1 MDLLRIV
8 EAALL
13 VASEPL
19 DVERLQPLLPQ
30 GQTATRAD
38 ITHAIDQLTLEC
50 ADRALELV
58 HTASGY
64 RYQVRAVHA
73 AAVAPLLAERA
84 PRCSRAVLETLA
96 IIAYRQPVT
105 RADIEDIRGVS
116 LGSGMIKSLLDR
128 GWVRVLGHR
137 EVPGR
142 PAVFGTTKAFMDY
155 FGLRSLSQLPALADL
170 ANPDDERVGDLQL
183 SMLPPETA
191 DHAN

>member
-1 MDLLRIV
+1 MELLRLI

-19 DVERLQPLLPQ
+19 DVERLQRLLPASQ
-30 GQTATRAD
+30 AVGRAD
-38 ITHAIDQLTLEC
+38 IVHAIDQLTLEC

-58 HTASGY
+58 QTAGGY
-64 RYQVRAVHA
+64 RYQVRAAYA

-84 PRCSRAVLETLA
+84 PRYSRAVLETLA

-142 PAVFGTTKAFMDY
+142 PAVFGTTRAFMDY

-183 SMLPPETA
+183 SMLPPEAA

>member
-1 MDLLRIV
+1 MDLPRII

-19 DVERLQPLLPQ
+19 DVERLRALAPA
-30 GQTATRAD
+30 GQTASRED
-38 ITHAIDQLTLEC
+38 VLRAIDELTLEC
-50 ADRALELV
+50 AGRALELA

-64 RYQVRAVHA
+64 RYQVRAAYADTVA
-73 AAVAPLLAERA
+73 ALLAERA
-84 PRCSRAVLETLA
+84 PRYSRAVLETLA

-116 LGSGMIKSLLDR
+116 LGSGMIKTLIDR
-128 GWVRVLGHR
+128 GWVRLLGHR

-142 PAVFGTTKAFMDY
+142 PAVFGTSKAFLDH
-155 FGLRSLSQLPALADL
+155 FGLRGLGDLPALADL

-183 SMLPPETA
+183 SMLPEK
-191 DHAN
+191 D

>member
-1 MDLLRIV
+1 MDLTRII

-19 DVERLQPLLPQ
+19 EVERLRGLAPGSQ
-30 GQTATRAD
+30 GVGRD
-38 ITHAIDQLTLEC
+38 EVLRAIDELTLEC
-50 ADRALELV
+50 AGRALELA

-64 RYQVRAVHA
+64 RYQVRIAYADTVA
-73 AAVAPLLAERA
+73 ALLAERA
-84 PRCSRAVLETLA
+84 PRYSRAILETLA

-116 LGSGMIKSLLDR
+116 LGSGMIKTLVDR

-142 PAVFGTTKAFMDY
+142 PAVFGTTKAFLDY
-155 FGLRSLSQLPALADL
+155 FGLRGLGELPALADL

-183 SMLPPETA
+183 SMLQNHDA
-191 DHAN
+191 Q

>member
-1 MDLLRIV
+1 MDLLRVI

-19 DVERLQPLLPQ
+19 DVERLQRLLPQ
-30 GQTATRAD
+30 GQTVTRAD
-38 ITHAIDQLTLEC
+38 ITRAIDQLTLEC

-58 HTASGY
+58 QTASGY

-73 AAVAPLLAERA
+73 AAVTPLLAERA
-84 PRCSRAVLETLA
+84 PRYSRAVLETLA

-170 ANPDDERVGDLQL
+170 ANPDDERVDDLQL
-183 SMLPPETA
+183 SMLPPEAA

>member
-1 MDLLRIV
+1 MDLLRII

-13 VASEPL
+13 VAGEPL
-19 DVERLQPLLPQ
+19 DVERLQRLLPQ
-30 GQTATRAD
+30 PMTRAD
-38 ITHAIDQLTLEC
+38 LIRAIDQLTLEC

-58 HTASGY
+58 QTASGY
-64 RYQVRAVHA
+64 RYQVRAAHA
-73 AAVAPLLAERA
+73 AAVTPLLAERA
-84 PRCSRAVLETLA
+84 PRYSRAVLETLA

-116 LGSGMIKSLLDR
+116 LGSGMLKSLLDR

-170 ANPDDERVGDLQL
+170 ANPDDERIGDPQL
-183 SMLPPETA
+183 SMLPLQVA

>member
-1 MDLLRIV
+1 MDLLRLI

-19 DVERLQPLLPQ
+19 DVERLQRLLPP
-30 GQTATRAD
+30 GQAAGRAD
-38 ITHAIDQLTLEC
+38 IVHAIDQLTLEC

-58 HTASGY
+58 QTASGY
-64 RYQVRAVHA
+64 RYQVRAAHA
-73 AAVAPLLAERA
+73 AAVAPLLADQA
-84 PRCSRAVLETLA
+84 PRYSRAVLETLA

-116 LGSGMIKSLLDR
+116 LGSGMIKSLLER

-142 PAVFGTTKAFMDY
+142 PAVFGTTKTFMDY
-155 FGLRSLSQLPALADL
+155 FGLRSLNQLPALADL
-170 ANPDDERVGDLQL
+170 ANPDDERLGDLQL
-183 SMLPPETA
+183 SMLPPGAA
-191 DHAN
+191 DHAH

>member
-1 MDLLRIV
+1 MELARVI

-19 DVERLQPLLPQ
+19 DVERLRGLAPGGLSVGRDEVL
-30 GQTATRAD
+30 R
-38 ITHAIDQLTLEC
+38 AIDELTLEC
-50 ADRALELV
+50 AGRALELA

-64 RYQVRAVHA
+64 RYQVRAAYADTVA
-73 AAVAPLLAERA
+73 ALLAERA
-84 PRCSRAVLETLA
+84 PRYSRAILETLA

-116 LGSGMIKSLLDR
+116 LGSGMIKTLIDR

-142 PAVFGTTKAFMDY
+142 PAVFGTTKAFLDY
-155 FGLRSLSQLPALADL
+155 FGLRGLGELPALADL
-170 ANPDDERVGDLQL
+170 AHPDDERIGDPQL
-183 SMLPPETA
+183 TMLPEA
-191 DHAN
+191 D

>member
-1 MDLLRIV
+1 MDLLRMI

-13 VASEPL
+13 VAGEPL
-19 DVERLQPLLPQ
+19 DVERLQRLLPA
-30 GQTATRAD
+30 GQAAARAD
-38 ITHAIDQLTLEC
+38 IVRAIDQLTLEC

-58 HTASGY
+58 QTASGY
-64 RYQVRAVHA
+64 RYQVRAAHA
-73 AAVAPLLAERA
+73 AAVAPLLAERT
-84 PRCSRAVLETLA
+84 PRYSRAVLETLA

-142 PAVFGTTKAFMDY
+142 PTVFGTTRAFLDY
-155 FGLRSLSQLPALADL
+155 FGLRSLGQLPALADL
-170 ANPDDERVGDLQL
+170 ANPEDERFGDLQL
-183 SMLPPETA
+183 SMLPPEAA
-191 DHAN
+191 DRAH

>member
-1 MDLLRIV
+1 MDLLRVI

-19 DVERLQPLLPQ
+19 DVERLQRLLPQ

-38 ITHAIDQLTLEC
+38 ITRAIDQLTLEC

-58 HTASGY
+58 QTASGY

-73 AAVAPLLAERA
+73 EAVAPLLAERA
-84 PRCSRAVLETLA
+84 PRYSRAVLETLA

-116 LGSGMIKSLLDR
+116 LGSGMLKSLLDR

-142 PAVFGTTKAFMDY
+142 PAVFGTTRAFMDY

-170 ANPDDERVGDLQL
+170 ANPDDERIGDPQL
-183 SMLPPETA
+183 SMLPPQVA

>member
-1 MDLLRIV
+1 MDVLRVI

-19 DVERLQPLLPQ
+19 DVERLQRLLPP
-30 GQTATRAD
+30 GEAISRAD
-38 ITHAIDQLTLEC
+38 IVQAIDRLTLEC

-58 HTASGY
+58 QTASGY
-64 RYQVRAVHA
+64 RYQVRSAHA

-84 PRCSRAVLETLA
+84 PRYSRAVLETLA

-155 FGLRSLSQLPALADL
+155 FGLRSLGQLPALADL
-170 ANPDDERVGDLQL
+170 ANPDDERLGDLQL
-183 SMLPPETA
+183 SMLPPEAA

>member
-1 MDLLRIV
+1 MDLLRII

-13 VASEPL
+13 VAGEPL
-19 DVERLQPLLPQ
+19 DVERLQRLLPQ
-30 GQTATRAD
+30 PMTRAD
-38 ITHAIDQLTLEC
+38 LIRAIDQLTLEC

-58 HTASGY
+58 QTASGY
-64 RYQVRAVHA
+64 RYQVRAAHA
-73 AAVAPLLAERA
+73 AAVTPLLAERA
-84 PRCSRAVLETLA
+84 PRYSRAVLETLA

-116 LGSGMIKSLLDR
+116 LGSGMLKSLLDR

-170 ANPDDERVGDLQL
+170 ANPDDERIGDPQL
-183 SMLPPETA
+183 SMLPPQVA